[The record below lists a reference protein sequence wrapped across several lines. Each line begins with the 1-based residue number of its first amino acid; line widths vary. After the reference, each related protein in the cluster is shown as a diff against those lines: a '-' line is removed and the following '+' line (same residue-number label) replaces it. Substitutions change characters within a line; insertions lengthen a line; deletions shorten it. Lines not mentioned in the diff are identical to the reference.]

1 NMLCGS
7 RSFGPDIKDR
17 ATCCHN
23 SVDFARND
31 RANGLRQLCYK
42 TQMTF
47 TQTHAKIFTC
57 AIRFETDIPDALF
70 TASPFKLVPLWAA
83 PGKYKSK
90 LWIVPKPLHHC
101 QNCTELMRK
110 PQIS

>member
-1 NMLCGS
+1 MAIAIQLEQQLFKVVHIARSDVPSTVKATNMLCGS

-83 PGKYKSK
+83 
-90 LWIVPKPLHHC
+90 
-101 QNCTELMRK
+101 
-110 PQIS
+110 